1 MKLKAEIM
9 DNAAVKRA
17 LKRIS
22 HEILE
27 RNGGGDN
34 LCFVGIK
41 NGGVPLAQ
49 ILADNIYEIEGALI
63 PVGVV
68 DISAYRDD
76 RDQNEPVKVSGDLP
90 FDVNGKK
97 IIMVDDVL
105 CTGRTARAAM
115 ESIISCGRPSSIQLA
130 ILIDRGHR
138 ELPLRGDY
146 VGKNIPTS
154 KSETISV
161 ARDEKGEFSVGVY
174 AL

>member
-1 MKLKAEIM
+1 
-9 DNAAVKRA
+9 
-17 LKRIS
+17 
-22 HEILE
+22 
-27 RNGGGDN
+27 
-34 LCFVGIK
+34 
-41 NGGVPLAQ
+41 
-49 ILADNIYEIEGALI
+49 
-63 PVGVV
+63 
-68 DISAYRDD
+68 
-76 RDQNEPVKVSGDLP
+76 
-90 FDVNGKK
+90 
-97 IIMVDDVL
+97 MVDDVL

-115 ESIISCGRPSSIQLA
+115 ESIISYGRPSSIQLA

>member
-27 RNGGGDN
+27 KNGGCDN

-41 NGGVPLAQ
+41 NGGVPLAH
-49 ILADNIYEIEGALI
+49 ILANNIYEIEGALI
-63 PVGVV
+63 PVGVA
-68 DISAYRDD
+68 DITAHRDD
-76 RDQNEPVKVSGDLP
+76 RNEKKGIGAASDLP
-90 FDVNGKK
+90 FDVTGKT
-97 IIMVDDVL
+97 IVMVDDVL

-115 ESIISCGRPSSIQLA
+115 ESVISRGRPSSIQLA

-154 KSETISV
+154 KSEIISV
-161 ARDEKGEFSVGVY
+161 ASDGEGGFTVKLYGD
-174 AL
+174 

>member
-27 RNGGGDN
+27 KNGGSDN

-41 NGGVPLAQ
+41 NGGVPIAQ
-49 ILADNIYEIEGALI
+49 ILADNIYEIEGVLI
-63 PVGVV
+63 PIGVA
-68 DISAYRDD
+68 DISAHRDD
-76 RDQNEPVKVSGDLP
+76 RDLTAPAKAVSDMP
-90 FDVNGKK
+90 FDVNGK
-97 IIMVDDVL
+97 IVIMVDDVL

-115 ESIISCGRPSSIQLA
+115 ESVISCGRPSAIQLA

-161 ARDEKGEFSVGVY
+161 KGDENGELTVKLY
-174 AL
+174 AI

>member
-27 RNGGGDN
+27 KNGGSSD

-49 ILADNIYEIEGALI
+49 ILADNIYEIEGLLI
-63 PVGVV
+63 PVGVA
-68 DISAYRDD
+68 DISAHRDD
-76 RDQNEPVKVSGDLP
+76 RSVCDPTAVTTSLP
-90 FDVNGKK
+90 FDVNGKRVVL
-97 IIMVDDVL
+97 VDDVL

-115 ESIISCGRPSSIQLA
+115 ESVISCGRPSSIQLA

-154 KSETISV
+154 KSEIISV
-161 ARDEKGEFSVGVY
+161 APDEQGDLTVKLYGD
-174 AL
+174 